1 MIYKYFNVKKEKLY
15 LPPGIPAMIIP
26 GISLQ
31 ASSNLVCVGGSIGTW
46 DNSDISRN
54 NSRIFYKKDVNNY

>member
-1 MIYKYFNVKKEKLY
+1 MIRKVFVNFFNAELY
-15 LPPGIPAMIIP
+15 LPPGTPAMIIP

-31 ASSNLVCVGGSIGTW
+31 ASSNFVCLGGSIGTR

-54 NSRIFYKKDVNNY
+54 NSRIF